1 MPKKFLIVVCMALFA
16 LPLAA
21 QKTPDSLATAYD
33 ALADSI
39 LALRAA
45 EDGFVRAIL
54 DDHYRGAK
62 RSMAREEYDR
72 AAAEMAL
79 FATEGDN
86 AVAGIRKRLVE
97 GGHHHNADD
106 GEDGVYE
113 TGFVVVTRKAKKKLL
128 EASAAMR
135 QATTD
140 DTRKTAWADF
150 DAVAGKLLAA
160 E

>member
-1 MPKKFLIVVCMALFA
+1 MSKKILIALCLTLFA
-16 LPLAA
+16 LPLVA
-21 QKTPDSLATAYD
+21 QKTPDSLAAAYD
-33 ALADSI
+33 DLADSI

-62 RSMAREEYDR
+62 RSMARGEFER

-106 GEDGVYE
+106 GAEGKYE
-113 TGFVVVTRKAKKKLL
+113 TGFVVVTRKAKKRLL
-128 EASAAMR
+128 EISAEMR
-135 QATTD
+135 QA
-140 DTRKTAWADF
+140 KTEEAAKAVWSDF
-150 DAVAGKLLAA
+150 DATVEKLLA

>member
-1 MPKKFLIVVCMALFA
+1 MPKKLLVVLCLMLFA

-21 QKTPDSLATAYD
+21 QKTPASLAAAYD
-33 ALADSI
+33 SLADSI

-62 RSMAREEYDR
+62 RSMARGDFER

-86 AVAGIRKRLVE
+86 KVGGIRKRLVE

-106 GEDGVYE
+106 AEGGKYE
-113 TGFVVVTRKAKKKLL
+113 TGYVVVTRKAKKKLL
-128 EASAAMR
+128 EISAAMR
-135 QATTD
+135 TAANDDARKAVWAT
-140 DTRKTAWADF
+140 F
-150 DAVAGKLLAA
+150 DMVVKKLLA

>member
-1 MPKKFLIVVCMALFA
+1 MPKKLLIVMCLTLFA

-21 QKTPDSLATAYD
+21 QKSPTSMAEAYD

-45 EDGFVRAIL
+45 EDGFVRVVL

-62 RSMAREEYDR
+62 RSMARGEFER

-86 AVAGIRKRLVE
+86 AIAGIRKKLVE

-106 GEDGVYE
+106 GEDGEYE
-113 TGFVVVTRKAKKKLL
+113 TGFVVVTRKAKKKIL
-128 EASAAMR
+128 AVSAAMR
-135 QATTD
+135 QAGTD
-140 DTRKTAWADF
+140 EERQAAWNDF
-150 DAVAGKLLAA
+150 DAIVEKLLAKM
-160 E
+160 

>member
-1 MPKKFLIVVCMALFA
+1 MSKKILIVACMALFA

-21 QKTPDSLATAYD
+21 QKTPDSLAAAYD
-33 ALADSI
+33 SLADSI

-45 EDGFVRAIL
+45 ESGFVLAIL

-72 AAAEMAL
+72 TAAEMAL

-106 GEDGVYE
+106 GEGGTYE

-135 QATTD
+135 QATTGD
-140 DTRKTAWADF
+140 ARTAAWADF
-150 DAVAGKLLAA
+150 DAIAAKLLAG

>member
-1 MPKKFLIVVCMALFA
+1 MHKKILIVLCLTLFA

-21 QKTPDSLATAYD
+21 QKSPDSLATAYD

-62 RSMAREEYDR
+62 RSVARGEFER
-72 AAAEMAL
+72 AAAEIAL
-79 FATEGDN
+79 FANEGDN

-106 GEDGVYE
+106 AEGGKYE
-113 TGFVVVTRKAKKKLL
+113 TGFVVVTRKAKKELL
-128 EASAAMR
+128 GISAEMR
-135 QATTD
+135 QAKNEKA
-140 DTRKTAWADF
+140 RKATWDKFEMAAKK
-150 DAVAGKLLAA
+150 ALA

>member
-1 MPKKFLIVVCMALFA
+1 MPRKILLGLCLTMFA

-21 QKTPDSLATAYD
+21 QKTPDSMAAAYD

-45 EDGFVRAIL
+45 EDGFVRVVL

-62 RSMAREEYDR
+62 RSMARGEFER

-79 FATEGDN
+79 FASEGDN

-106 GEDGVYE
+106 GEDGIYE
-113 TGFVVVTRKAKKKLL
+113 TGFVVVTRKAKRKLL
-128 EASAAMR
+128 KASAAMR
-135 QATTD
+135 QAGTD
-140 DTRKTAWADF
+140 EERHAAWEGFNAT
-150 DAVAGKLLAA
+150 VEQLLA
-160 E
+160 ED